1 MNEARRFDSIS
12 TASRMK
18 VSLIWKS
25 ANEDDGDRG
34 SPRQKPALAAL
45 EPTRDGCDE
54 KRDVPGDEHP
64 LLIEQRRDELPLYFI
79 APPHIDGIDKLFESL
94 TKQDLPLAM
103 ISENLCVAASLA
115 VARFSRGR
123 RSLHFR

>member
-1 MNEARRFDSIS
+1 MDEARRFDSIS

-45 EPTRDGCDE
+45 EPARDGYDE
-54 KRDVPGDEHP
+54 KRDVPGDEHA
-64 LLIEQRRDELPLYFI
+64 LLIEQSRNELSLYFI
-79 APPHIDGIDKLFESL
+79 APPHVKGIDKLFESM
-94 TKQDLPLAM
+94 T
-103 ISENLCVAASLA
+103 
-115 VARFSRGR
+115 
-123 RSLHFR
+123 

>member
-1 MNEARRFDSIS
+1 
-12 TASRMK
+12 
-18 VSLIWKS
+18 
-25 ANEDDGDRG
+25 
-34 SPRQKPALAAL
+34 
-45 EPTRDGCDE
+45 
-54 KRDVPGDEHP
+54 VPGDEHP